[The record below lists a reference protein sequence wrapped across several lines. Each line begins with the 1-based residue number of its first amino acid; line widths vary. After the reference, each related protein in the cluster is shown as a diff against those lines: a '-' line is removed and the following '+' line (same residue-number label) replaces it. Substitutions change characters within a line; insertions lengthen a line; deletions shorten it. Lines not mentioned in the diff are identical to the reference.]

1 MYHRIP
7 KRFAITMLS
16 ASLIMVLLLV
26 VVLATANRPIPTK
39 PDALTGRCITPDCV
53 GTFLHET
60 ALNTS
65 NVNVNQFGLLF
76 RRKVDGHIYT
86 RPLYVP
92 AVEIPGKGIH
102 NVIYIATQHN
112 TVYAF
117 DADDPDLGEPLW
129 QVNLGPPIPLPDENI
144 GPAYYGDIQ
153 IEVGVTGT
161 PVIDL
166 EKGIIYLVAAT
177 RESDTGSCPCQYP
190 HRIHAL
196 DLRTGQEQ
204 LGGPVDIHIDLPQTG
219 DATFIGERQLQRVAL
234 LLSRGVLY
242 IGFGSYG
249 DRTPYHGWLLGYDAQ
264 TLKQVSTF
272 NSTPAG
278 NQGGI
283 WMGGLPPT
291 VDSDGNL
298 YLVVANGSFDGD
310 SAGNNF
316 GMSILRFD
324 PSTLVNSTPKIV
336 DWFSP
341 FDHQSLIDG
350 DVGLGS
356 TGAILLPRNRVLAG
370 TKNGQLILLDRNH
383 LTHTGGPEGDS
394 PLVQRFQVSWGPMFS
409 SPIYWAGPQGE
420 RVYVWG
426 TSDALKV
433 FRYDG
438 YRIDPTPEMT
448 STVVLTDV
456 WPGGILTLSANG
468 SQPGTGIVWAN
479 HPIRNANEQTAEGI
493 LRAYDAQDITHELWN
508 SEINRDRDHL
518 GSFGKFTPATVVN
531 GKVYVATFSNDLNVY
546 GLLPK
551 SD

>member
-1 MYHRIP
+1 MFKAMS
-7 KRFAITMLS
+7 KRLLLTLLAI
-16 ASLIMVLLLV
+16 ALILLVALV
-26 VVLATANRPIPTK
+26 VVLAFPRQTQETVAI
-39 PDALTGRCITPDCV
+39 TGRCITSDCV
-53 GTFLHET
+53 GTNLHET
-60 ALNTS
+60 ILNTS
-65 NVNVNQFGLLF
+65 NVNVEQFGLLF

-86 RPLYVP
+86 RPLYLPNVT
-92 AVEIPGKGIH
+92 IPGKGIH
-102 NVIYIATQHN
+102 NVIYLATQHN

-117 DADDPDLGEPLW
+117 DADDPQQSEPLW
-129 QVNLGPPIPLPDENI
+129 QVKLGPSIPLPNEDI

-161 PVIDL
+161 PVIDP
-166 EKGIIYLVAAT
+166 EKGILYVVAAT
-177 RESDTGSCPCQYP
+177 YESATGSCPCQYP

-196 DLRTGQEQ
+196 DIYTGEER
-204 LGGPVDIHIDLPQTG
+204 LGGPVDITIDLPQTG

-234 LLSRGVLY
+234 LLSRGILY

-249 DRTPYHGWLLGYDAQ
+249 DRPPYHGWLLGYDAQ

-272 NSTPAG
+272 NSTPTG
-278 NQGGI
+278 IQGGI

-291 VDSDGNL
+291 VDEEGNL
-298 YLVVANGSFDGD
+298 YLVVANGTFDIDRGG
-310 SAGNNF
+310 SSR

-324 PSTLVNSTPKIV
+324 PSILENGTPKIV

-341 FDHQSLIDG
+341 YDHQALIDG

-356 TGAILLPRNRVLAG
+356 TGAILIPNSKLLLAG
-370 TKNGQLILLDRNH
+370 TKNGQFMLLNRNH
-383 LTHTGGPEGDS
+383 LGYTGGPEGDS
-394 PLVQRFQVSWGPMFS
+394 PIVQRFPVSLGPMFS
-409 SPIYWAGPQGE
+409 SPIYWEGPKGP

-426 TSDALKV
+426 TSDALKE
-433 FRYDG
+433 FSFDG
-438 YRIDPTPEMT
+438 YRLTTTPELT

-493 LRAYDAQDITHELWN
+493 LRAYDAEDITKELWN
-508 SEINRDRDHL
+508 SEINRERDHL

-546 GLLPK
+546 GLLH
-551 SD
+551 